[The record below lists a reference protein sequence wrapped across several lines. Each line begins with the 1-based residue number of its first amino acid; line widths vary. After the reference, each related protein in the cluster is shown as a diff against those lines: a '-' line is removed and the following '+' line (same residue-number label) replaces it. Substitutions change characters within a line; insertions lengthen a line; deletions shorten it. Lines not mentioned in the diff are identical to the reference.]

1 VKSLRR
7 PRLALT
13 IAAVALSVGATGCSY
28 MNPVQTHDFYQA
40 ADGTNVSLQDSSK
53 NFTFGVR
60 NAIVVVDDSK
70 RGELLASVVNYTD
83 EDATVTLEG
92 TNDGDVIFSQ
102 RVKVPANTTIQ
113 IEPKSLQKDQDPEES
128 TPLEIGVDDFPLAAG
143 STMWLTMTVDGQKR
157 TETMPVTDTSLS
169 YYKGS
174 GSSASDGAGSGS
186 SASDG
191 GSSDGGSGSGEG

>member
-1 VKSLRR
+1 MKSLRR
-7 PRLALT
+7 TRLALT
-13 IAAVALSVGATGCSY
+13 VAAVALSVGATGCSY

-60 NAIVVVDDSK
+60 NAVVVVNDDK

-92 TNDGDVIFSQ
+92 TDDGDVIFSQ

-113 IEPKSLQKDQDPEES
+113 VEPKDLRKDQDPEES
-128 TPLEIGVDDFPLAAG
+128 TPLEIGVDDFPVAAG
-143 STMWLTMTVDGQKR
+143 ATMELTMTVDGQKR
-157 TETMPVTDTSLS
+157 TETMPVTDTSLA

-174 GSSASDGAGSGS
+174 GGSASDGA
-186 SASDG
+186 ASDG
-191 GSSDGGSGSGEG
+191 GASDGGSGSGEG

>member
-1 VKSLRR
+1 MKSLRR
-7 PRLALT
+7 TRLALT
-13 IAAVALSVGATGCSY
+13 VAAVALSVSATGCSY

-60 NAIVVVDDSK
+60 NAIVIVDDSQ

-92 TNDGDVIFSQ
+92 TYEGAVVFSQ
-102 RVKVPANTTIQ
+102 RVKVAANTTVQ

-128 TPLEIGVDDFPLAAG
+128 SPAEVGVDDFPVAAG
-143 STMWLTMTVDGQKR
+143 KTMELTMSVDGQKR
-157 TETMPVTDTSLS
+157 TETMPVTDTSLA
-169 YYKGS
+169 YYKS
-174 GSSASDGAGSGS
+174 SGS

-191 GSSDGGSGSGEG
+191 GSSDGGSSDGGSGSGEG